1 MRWVVAVLVVVA
13 VAVVGFYGF
22 LPYGTPASWTGG
34 ETFVE
39 IAPGTSTAGIA
50 RQLEQAGV
58 LRSRYVLEAMKVVHG
73 GTLKAGE
80 YRFDHPATPGEVYER
95 LRRGDVFT
103 LTIVIPEGYNLFD
116 IADVV
121 AGAGFVGPGTSSP
134 TRDGEAVM
142 DGAPI
147 VSSPNSSGITREE
160 FLAAAREHTELI
172 ARWSPKATSLEGY
185 LFPDTYR
192 FSRHATALQILSAMV
207 KRFGQQAGRL
217 GLSEVPRSQNRD
229 LGHPGDGA
237 DNPGSP
243 SARNPGH
250 PETADPSAAPQD
262 DKSNRAQDDNPKNIA
277 EVVTM
282 ASLVEKEVHIDAE
295 RAEVASVFENRL
307 AAGMPLQTD
316 PAVIYASLLRGTW
329 TGVIHQSEL
338 HSDSAYNTYAHKGLP
353 PGPICNPGMAALEAA
368 LHPAKTDYLYFV
380 ADAKGATRFSATL
393 AGHNANVA
401 AYRAARP

>member
-22 LPYGTPASWTGG
+22 VPCGPPQLWSGG

-80 YRFDHPATPGEVYER
+80 YRFDHPATPAEVYAR

-103 LTIVIPEGYNLFD
+103 LTLVIPEGYNLFD
-116 IADVV
+116 IADAV
-121 AGAGFVGPGTSSP
+121 AGAGFVGPGTSPP
-134 TRDGEAVM
+134 TRDGEAVT
-142 DGAPI
+142 DGAPTA
-147 VSSPNSSGITREE
+147 SGISREA
-160 FLAAAREHTELI
+160 FLTAARQHTELI
-172 ARWSPKATSLEGY
+172 ARWSPHAASLEGY

-217 GLSEVPRSQNRD
+217 GLGSSPTRDGEAVTDGAPRS
-229 LGHPGDGA
+229 
-237 DNPGSP
+237 PGS
-243 SARNPGH
+243 SRDV
-250 PETADPSAAPQD
+250 AD
-262 DKSNRAQDDNPKNIA
+262 I
-277 EVVTM
+277 VTM
-282 ASLVEKEVHIDAE
+282 ASLVEKEVHIDSE

-329 TGVIHQSEL
+329 TGVIHQSDL
-338 HSDSAYNTYAHKGLP
+338 HSDSAYNTYEHKGLP

-380 ADAKGATRFSATL
+380 ADAKGATKFAATL